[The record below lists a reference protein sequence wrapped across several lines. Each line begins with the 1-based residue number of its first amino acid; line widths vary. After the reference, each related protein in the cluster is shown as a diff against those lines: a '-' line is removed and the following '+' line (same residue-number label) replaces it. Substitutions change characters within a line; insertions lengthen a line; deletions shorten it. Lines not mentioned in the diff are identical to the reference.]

1 MPIIFRM
8 ISSFG
13 VSGIPEAARVRFV
26 LFFRADQNLECP
38 YDLSHALLTCYKHV
52 VVAGAYVD
60 QFIPEDEDA
69 KNQDE

>member
-1 MPIIFRM
+1 M
-8 ISSFG
+8 ISSSG
-13 VSGIPEAARVRFV
+13 VSGIPEAARVRCV